1 MLETGRGQRIGA
13 LLLLISLGTS
23 ARAAAQ
29 LPTIG
34 VPRGVARFEVQ
45 GDFNSYGQRYHGGSV
60 ENYLADFETPAL
72 GSAFWPDLAPAE
84 TTIGEIIGSGTYR
97 LNLGRVTAQSEV
109 NVGTATFSLALGL
122 TKRLTLLGSVP
133 YVYSR
138 IQPSLAVDS
147 TSGDAGTNPLAG
159 TGGCQTVP
167 FFSQFG
173 AALTT
178 VQDNLNSGAYTGSQ
192 QTLANQVLADTTLLR
207 QLCQVIA
214 APGTA
219 SPFLPTNS
227 SQAGAVMNGQ
237 ISSLQTV
244 LRDSLSVPSFT
255 APVPLPDARLDAG
268 GYQDFISDLSG
279 PVAGTQVSENL
290 LGYLGDIQVG
300 AAYTLFDHWDSDN
313 RLGGFRSALQ
323 ATVRLPT
330 GKRDSPNNFVDLGT
344 GRAGYDLNLALTTD
358 LGTGR
363 VGARLVAA
371 YSLRLPVA
379 RVRRV
384 SPPTQPIAYLD
395 RLTNVNINPGDV
407 ALVEIRPFFRLARTL
422 ALQAAFQYWRQ
433 GEDQVT
439 YPTPADSLRVPGNI
453 SASLLAQ
460 DTRAS
465 GMTVSGGVT
474 YSNPGALSEG
484 GKGLPLEA
492 NWSYA
497 AVIGGSGGRVPRS
510 GATTVAIR
518 FYHRIW
524 H

>member
-1 MLETGRGQRIGA
+1 MHETGRGQRIGA
-13 LLLLISLGTS
+13 LLLVVSLGT
-23 ARAAAQ
+23 AAQATAQ

-34 VPRGVARFEVQ
+34 VPRGVARIEIQGHFE
-45 GDFNSYGQRYHGGSV
+45 SYGQRYHDGSI
-60 ENYLADFETPAL
+60 EDYLADFESPAL

-84 TTIGEIIGSGTYR
+84 TTIGQIIGNGTYR

-109 NVGTATFSLALGL
+109 NVGTATISLALGL
-122 TKRLTLLGSVP
+122 TRRLTLLGSVP

-147 TSGDAGTNPLAG
+147 TSGDAGANPLLG
-159 TGGCQTVP
+159 TGDCQTVP
-167 FFSQFG
+167 FFAQFG

-178 VQDNLNSGAYTGSQ
+178 VQDNLNSGTYTGSKQ
-192 QTLANQVLADTTLLR
+192 ALARQVLADTTLLR

-214 APGTA
+214 APTTA
-219 SPFLPTNS
+219 SPFLPTTS

-244 LRDSLSVPSFT
+244 LRDSLGVPSFT
-255 APVPLPDARLDAG
+255 TPVPLPDARLDAG
-268 GYQDFISDLSG
+268 GYQDFISNPSG
-279 PVAGTQVSENL
+279 PVAGRQVNENL

-300 AAYTLFDHWDSDN
+300 AAYTLFDHWDSGN

-323 ATVRLPT
+323 ATMRLPT

-344 GRAGYDLNLALTTD
+344 GSAGYDLNLALTTD

-363 VGARLVAA
+363 VGARLVAG
-371 YSLRLPVA
+371 YSLRFPVL

-384 SPPTQPIAYLD
+384 SPPTQPIAYAD
-395 RLTNVNINPGDV
+395 RLTNVTVNPGDV
-407 ALVEIRPFFRLARTL
+407 VLFEARPFFRLARTI
-422 ALQAAFQYWRQ
+422 ALQAAFQYWHQ
-433 GEDQVT
+433 GADRVS
-439 YPTPADSLRVPGNI
+439 YPTAADSLRVPGNI
-453 SASLLAQ
+453 SASLLAE

-497 AVIGGSGGRVPRS
+497 AVIGGSGGRLPQSR
-510 GATTVAIR
+510 TTSVAIR